1 MEGRI
6 MNEKFRWLQS
16 WKFHLAFIFVSLFV
30 DQATKIWAVAYL
42 SPTYENPL
50 GRTVHII
57 GDLLQ
62 FRLAYNYGAA
72 FSSRPQDILPF
83 LPPTV
88 FFLLISL
95 VAVFVL
101 VYFYRSAK
109 SGDFLVRT
117 GIAMI
122 MSGALGNF
130 ADRMRLGKVVDFID
144 CDFPDF
150 IMPRWPTFNF
160 ADCCVTVGV
169 AIIIL
174 APILYKFIRYV
185 PEGSHDEKNGKS
197 PN

>member
-1 MEGRI
+1 

-88 FFLLISL
+88 FFLSLIH
-95 VAVFVL
+95 
-101 VYFYRSAK
+101 
-109 SGDFLVRT
+109 
-117 GIAMI
+117 I
-122 MSGALGNF
+122 
-130 ADRMRLGKVVDFID
+130 
-144 CDFPDF
+144 
-150 IMPRWPTFNF
+150 
-160 ADCCVTVGV
+160 
-169 AIIIL
+169 
-174 APILYKFIRYV
+174 
-185 PEGSHDEKNGKS
+185 
-197 PN
+197 

>member
-101 VYFYRSAK
+101 VYFSR
-109 SGDFLVRT
+109 
-117 GIAMI
+117 
-122 MSGALGNF
+122 GALGNF

-150 IMPRWPTFNF
+150 IMSRWPTFNF